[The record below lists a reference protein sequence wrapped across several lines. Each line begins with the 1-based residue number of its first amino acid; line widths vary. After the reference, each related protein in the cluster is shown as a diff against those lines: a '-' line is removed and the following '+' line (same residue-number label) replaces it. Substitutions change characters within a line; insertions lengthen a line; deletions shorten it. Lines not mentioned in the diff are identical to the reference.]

1 MRLPNIVLFLIP
13 TFIWGSTWYVI
24 KFQIGDT
31 DPLFSVG
38 YRFVLAGVALLLYSK
53 IAKLNLRFSLKNHFF
68 IALQGACLFGIN
80 YWFVYMAEE
89 HLTSG
94 LVAVIFS
101 GLIFMNVFLNSLI
114 LKAPVRK
121 NVIIGGTIGAIGIF
135 LIFKDEL
142 TSFNLSDQNFVALLL
157 ALGSVTLASM
167 GNILSA
173 FNQKQKVPVIQT
185 NAFGMLYG
193 SILVISIGLFSGKNF
208 SIDLNFS
215 YLSSLM
221 YLTVFGSIIA
231 FTTYLNL
238 LGKIGPDKSGYVSL
252 VMPVIALG
260 ISTFLEGY
268 QWTSY
273 GIVGLLL
280 ILSGIFLALQRRDK
294 STREIENKMQDQ
306 P

>member
-1 MRLPNIVLFLIP
+1 
-13 TFIWGSTWYVI
+13 
-24 KFQIGDT
+24 
-31 DPLFSVG
+31 
-38 YRFVLAGVALLLYSK
+38 
-53 IAKLNLRFSLKNHFF
+53 
-68 IALQGACLFGIN
+68 
-80 YWFVYMAEE
+80 
-89 HLTSG
+89 
-94 LVAVIFS
+94 
-101 GLIFMNVFLNSLI
+101 
-114 LKAPVRK
+114 
-121 NVIIGGTIGAIGIF
+121 
-135 LIFKDEL
+135 
-142 TSFNLSDQNFVALLL
+142 
-157 ALGSVTLASM
+157 
-167 GNILSA
+167 
-173 FNQKQKVPVIQT
+173 
-185 NAFGMLYG
+185 MLYG